1 MSEKAPS
8 QASSKEDLDQ
18 LSALEESMA
27 SFGMGDLDSEH
38 GVILKDWSA
47 QDFANIY
54 VRFRPHL
61 ISHARK
67 FLREETQA
75 EEVVQDAFLY
85 LMTALPELDSELGV
99 LRFLK
104 WKTKMLCL
112 DIIRSSQAGL
122 NNNLVPLPEDIPDE
136 TQPLDSLERADDA
149 AIIRLALAKLN
160 PRHREALIATMYE
173 EKSHEEVAQQMGV
186 GENAFRQLLFRARA
200 SFRQALVGEAEVEGK
215 SVAEIL
221 TVAARKAAS
230 ARNTVLVALIIM
242 TTVAIS
248 PMLSN
253 NIQMADQAEVVVA
266 ESDIPDLSTPAP
278 AGVAPDSA
286 EVATSQEVSP
296 EDVLT
301 LETDT
306 STLVIPNQSPSK
318 EGLNPSPSARE
329 EADSN
334 PINDEEADTTLA
346 REAFNG
352 ALDENLVISLASQG
366 LSLSESNG
374 QLTAVNQAGLRAN
387 FAIDLNSQK
396 VVQFLVIE
404 FESDGQVWKAVPGN
418 SLSVV
423 EEDDGRTFVSYAATD
438 FLVGDFSGEFDY
450 VSTTESVFS
459 RSGIKLDLV
468 FDSRGGI
475 VSSQV
480 ALLPKT

>member
-8 QASSKEDLDQ
+8 QASFKEDHDQ
-18 LSALEESMA
+18 PSALEESMA
-27 SFGMGDLDSEH
+27 SFVMGGSDSEH

-122 NNNLVPLPEDIPDE
+122 NNNLVPLPDDIADE

-173 EKSHEEVAQQMGV
+173 EKSHDEVAQQMGV

-200 SFRQALVGEAEVEGK
+200 SFRQALVGEAEIEGK

-221 TVAARKAAS
+221 TLAARKAAS
-230 ARNTVLVALIIM
+230 ARNTVLVALLFM

-266 ESDIPDLSTPAP
+266 ESVVPELITPAP
-278 AGVAPDSA
+278 AGTAPDST
-286 EVATSQEVSP
+286 EVVASTEVSP
-296 EDVLT
+296 EEVLI
-301 LETDT
+301 LETET
-306 STLVIPNQSPSK
+306 SIPNQSPNK
-318 EGLNPSPSARE
+318 EGVNPSPSARD
-329 EADSN
+329 EAGSS

-374 QLTAVNQAGLRAN
+374 QLTAVNQAGLKAN

-423 EEDDGRTFVSYAATD
+423 EEDDGKTFVSYAATD

-450 VSTTESVFS
+450 VSTTDSVFS
-459 RSGIKLDLV
+459 RSGIKLELV
-468 FDSRGGI
+468 FDGSGVI
-475 VSSQV
+475 VSSRV